1 MSASK
6 HIDKICIAGAVLLLL
21 SVVLLWHGASL
32 GLARASAAPAYAS
45 GLFDRSRVHTVDIV
59 MDDWEGFL
67 EGCADEAYV
76 PCAVVIDGE
85 AYRNVGFR
93 VKGNTSLTAVESM
106 GSSRYS
112 FKIEFDHYVLGKNC
126 QGLDKLC
133 LNNIVQDNTY
143 LKDYLCYTMMAD
155 AGVAAPLCSFAFL
168 TVNGED
174 WGLYLAV
181 EGVEEAFLR
190 RNFGEDSGALYKPNT
205 ERRCQRLKGAAVP
218 PAEGGAFPN
227 GGRPLAGVPAAPPAG
242 SGGRDMCLQYV
253 GAEVSDYP
261 NIFDHAKTDVTP
273 ADQRRLIGALEK
285 LSSGQAAEAVDVE
298 QVIRYFA
305 VHSFVC
311 NDDSYTGVMAHNY
324 YLYEAEGRL
333 AMIPW
338 DYNLAFGGFGMTD
351 AGVAVNAPI
360 DTPVVGVAMEERPMV
375 SWIFEDEA
383 YRVRYH
389 EVYGAFLQR
398 WFAEGRFHETV
409 AQAVE
414 LIGPYV
420 ERDPTKFCTFAQF
433 EAGVAALKAFCR
445 LRGESVDGQ
454 LAGRVPST
462 AAAQAKDPG
471 LLVDAGELDLRDMGG
486 MEQAAGAAPGNL
498 PPPAGV
504 QEGR

>member
-21 SVVLLWHGASL
+21 SVVALWNAAVL
-32 GLARASAAPAYAS
+32 GLTRAAAAPAYAS

-67 EGCADEAYV
+67 EGCADEVYV

-112 FKIEFDHYVLGKNC
+112 FKIEFDHYVPGKSC

-190 RNFGEDSGALYKPNT
+190 RNFGENSGALYKPGT
-205 ERRCQRLKGAAVP
+205 EQRGQRLKDAAVP
-218 PAEGGAFPN
+218 PAEGGTFS
-227 GGRPLAGVPAAPPAG
+227 GGERPLEGVPAVPPVE
-242 SGGRDMCLQYV
+242 GGRDMCLQYV
-253 GAEVSDYP
+253 GEESSDYP

-273 ADQRRLIGALEK
+273 TDQRRLISALEK
-285 LSSGQAAEAVDVE
+285 LSGGQAAEAVDVE
-298 QVIRYFA
+298 RVIRYFA

-351 AGVAVNAPI
+351 AGGA
-360 DTPVVGVAMEERPMV
+360 DRKSVV
-375 SWIFEDEA
+375 
-383 YRVRYH
+383 
-389 EVYGAFLQR
+389 
-398 WFAEGRFHETV
+398 
-409 AQAVE
+409 
-414 LIGPYV
+414 
-420 ERDPTKFCTFAQF
+420 
-433 EAGVAALKAFCR
+433 
-445 LRGESVDGQ
+445 
-454 LAGRVPST
+454 
-462 AAAQAKDPG
+462 
-471 LLVDAGELDLRDMGG
+471 
-486 MEQAAGAAPGNL
+486 
-498 PPPAGV
+498 
-504 QEGR
+504 